1 MTDQTPTPEDSD
13 ATVEAK
19 VPPTPPAAEP
29 DQPAPISELPCRAA
43 AARAAAARAADRR
56 HTAAAPPPPLTEPL
70 SAEERP
76 GPPPAPE
83 FGSAGPAS
91 AAGANERPEIPIAA
105 AFAGGFVLALLLKRL
120 AR

>member
-1 MTDQTPTPEDSD
+1 MTDQTQTPEDSD

-29 DQPAPISELPCRAA
+29 DQPAPISEPPAEPPLPEPPLPEPP
-43 AARAAAARAADRR
+43 
-56 HTAAAPPPPLTEPL
+56 TAVTPPPPPPPLTEPL